1 VLLFHNTVCVS
12 ESDLRIVLLG
22 KSLAENSR
30 VGKLILGNEKFD
42 SKAPSDQVQ
51 TERKMH
57 KTVINAPHLLQ
68 THLSDNQIIET
79 VRKCLYLSDPG
90 PHVII
95 LVLQQDQC
103 STKDQEHVEKVLNA
117 FSNKVYEYTM
127 VLTTQESDSVEPAKV
142 NGFIKEMIKKC
153 FNRHYKLTKNSPS
166 ADLKENLEKF
176 AQMNSG
182 HYLIC
187 DEFEGSENST
197 EQQDRERGES
207 ENIL

>member
-1 VLLFHNTVCVS
+1 MCVS

-22 KSLAENSR
+22 KNLEENSR

-42 SKAPSDQVQ
+42 SKAPLDQVQ

-68 THLSDNQIIET
+68 PHLSDNQIIET

-90 PHVII
+90 PHVIV

-103 STKDQEHVEKVLNA
+103 STKDQEHVEKVLKS
-117 FSNKVYEYTM
+117 FSDKVYEYTM
-127 VLTTQESDSVEPAKV
+127 VLTTQESDRVEPV
-142 NGFIKEMIKKC
+142 NGVIKEIIKKC
-153 FNRHYKLTKNSPS
+153 FNRHYKLTQNSPS
-166 ADLKENLEKF
+166 ADLKEKLEKF

-182 HYLIC
+182 RYLIC

-197 EQQDRERGES
+197 EQQDRERSES
-207 ENIL
+207 GNI